1 MFAPTFGADALLGEL
16 TPGVENDDEDSNV
29 QLLKRLQRRYG
40 TQRYFARK
48 YFLPFRG
55 QQPDAFAAVGA

>member
-1 MFAPTFGADALLGEL
+1 MFAPTFGVDALLGEL
-16 TPGVENDDEDSNV
+16 TPGVENDDENSNV

-48 YFLPFRG
+48 YFYRSVGSKP
-55 QQPDAFAAVGA
+55 ASAAAVGP